1 VRFGQPVMSSYT
13 PRRRR
18 GPAAPPA
25 SYLDRAEAC
34 LARAAAA
41 PDAEARAL
49 HAEECTL
56 WLMLARQRKAIE
68 AVVEA
73 YGGEAEPAASRSA
86 GATA

>member
-1 VRFGQPVMSSYT
+1 MPG
-13 PRRRR
+13 
-18 GPAAPPA
+18 APT

-49 HAEECTL
+49 HEQECTL

-73 YGGEAEPAASRSA
+73 YGEAEPAASRSA